1 MMKSHTH
8 LLKSMMLYSCLL
20 IASVILT
27 GCSNIEGTQ
36 PITKISYV
44 NNTAATTTGRKDSI
58 DITTDTNDGL
68 AAETVSLMT
77 DSLSIDVDS
86 ETSEEYINY
95 CGMYTIRPLSKSPTE
110 TNEAYR
116 YIFDD
121 YLFEQHDDYYVPD
134 ETYDMIKQVILS
146 PRPDKAVEILA
157 LYP

>member
-1 MMKSHTH
+1 MIKLHTH
-8 LLKSMMLYSCLL
+8 SLKGMMLYSCLL
-20 IASVILT
+20 IVSVILT
-27 GCSNIEGTQ
+27 GCGNIEGTQ

-44 NNTAATTTGRKDSI
+44 NNTAATVTGRKDSI

-68 AAETVSLMT
+68 AAETVSFMT
-77 DSLSIDVDS
+77 DSLSIDVNS

-110 TNEAYR
+110 TDEAYR
-116 YIFDD
+116 YIFNDHW
-121 YLFEQHDDYYVPD
+121 FEQHDDYYVPD

-146 PRPDKAVEILA
+146 PSPDKAVEILT